1 MIAISVSTISDLS
14 TQLVVLLVVSPEQRL
29 RRIEGRGEEKT
40 KEEKEIEKN
49 MKFQERFVIV

>member
-1 MIAISVSTISDLS
+1 M
-14 TQLVVLLVVSPEQRL
+14 LLVVSPEQRL

-49 MKFQERFVIV
+49 MKFQERFVTL